1 LSSPRRVFVIPN
13 IVLSV
18 GDDSGGGEGVGALL
32 YGDRQRRFEIDD
44 RTLAHLQ
51 LVISAKLRRRESF
64 FFSVRDED
72 GSAGRVSVWMSP
84 MVPLHF
90 KYYGSRAPM
99 INRRWVEALHEVA
112 NSPAG
117 LILLEEPAE

>member
-1 LSSPRRVFVIPN
+1 M
-13 IVLSV
+13 
-18 GDDSGGGEGVGALL
+18 GAFL
-32 YGDRQRRFEIDD
+32 YGDRQRRFEIED

-64 FFSVRDED
+64 FFSVRDDD
-72 GSAGRVSVWMSP
+72 GSAGRVSIWVSP

-90 KYYGSRAPM
+90 KYYGSRQPA
-99 INRRWVEALHEVA
+99 INRRWVEALHDTA

-117 LILLEEPAE
+117 LVLIEEPLE

>member
-1 LSSPRRVFVIPN
+1 M
-13 IVLSV
+13 
-18 GDDSGGGEGVGALL
+18 GALL

-64 FFSVRDED
+64 FFSVREED
-72 GSAGRVSVWMSP
+72 GSAGRVSIWMSP
-84 MVPLHF
+84 MVALQF
-90 KYYGSRAPM
+90 KYYGTRQPV
-99 INRRWVEALHEVA
+99 INRRWVEALHEAA
-112 NSPAG
+112 NSSAG

>member
-1 LSSPRRVFVIPN
+1 M
-13 IVLSV
+13 
-18 GDDSGGGEGVGALL
+18 GALL
-32 YGDRQRRFEIDD
+32 YGDRQRRFEIED

-72 GSAGRVSVWMSP
+72 GTAGRVSIWMSP

-90 KYYGSRAPM
+90 KYYGGRQPA
-99 INRRWVEALHEVA
+99 INRRWVELLHEMA
-112 NSPAG
+112 NSAAG
-117 LILLEEPAE
+117 LILVEEPSE

>member
-1 LSSPRRVFVIPN
+1 L
-13 IVLSV
+13 
-18 GDDSGGGEGVGALL
+18 GALL

-64 FFSVRDED
+64 FFSVRED
-72 GSAGRVSVWMSP
+72 AGAGRVSIWMSP
-84 MVPLHF
+84 MVALHF
-90 KYYGSRAPM
+90 KYYGSRYPA
-99 INRRWVEALHEVA
+99 INRRWVEALHDAA

-117 LILLEEPAE
+117 LILLEEPIE

>member
-1 LSSPRRVFVIPN
+1 
-13 IVLSV
+13 
-18 GDDSGGGEGVGALL
+18 VGALL

-64 FFSVRDED
+64 FFSFRDED
-72 GSAGRVSVWMSP
+72 ASAGRISIWMSP

-90 KYYGSRAPM
+90 KYYGSRQPA
-99 INRRWVEALHEVA
+99 INRRWVEALHAAA
-112 NSPAG
+112 NSAAG
-117 LILLEEPAE
+117 LVVLEEPEE

>member
-1 LSSPRRVFVIPN
+1 M
-13 IVLSV
+13 
-18 GDDSGGGEGVGALL
+18 GALL

-64 FFSVRDED
+64 FFSFRDEND
-72 GSAGRVSVWMSP
+72 GAGRVSIWMSP

-90 KYYGSRAPM
+90 KYYGSRQPV
-99 INRRWVEALHEVA
+99 INRRWVEALHGAA
-112 NSPAG
+112 NSSAG
-117 LILLEEPAE
+117 LIVLEEPEE